1 MVHAAVSEHR
11 VLFHY
16 PTEQAR
22 NLPSMF
28 ICTLSKPIFISQI
41 YGLEST
47 LTESH
52 GGPCSL
58 PNSFI

>member
-1 MVHAAVSEHR
+1 MVHVAVSEHH

-16 PTEQAR
+16 PAEQEQE
-22 NLPSMF
+22 LPF
-28 ICTLSKPIFISQI
+28 YVHLHVVKKPIFISQI

-47 LTESH
+47 LTESL
-52 GGPCSL
+52 GGCSL